1 MQNEFNRKKSGVDP
15 SVMKKSDGS
24 SRPNPTGGS
33 LSAAL
38 RAKPTATQGA
48 RDAANKGGEQPKARE
63 FYKQLLGSKVVQ
75 DYKKR
80 QSVLPSAAD
89 ASAL

>member
-1 MQNEFNRKKSGVDP
+1 
-15 SVMKKSDGS
+15 MKKGDGS
-24 SRPNPTGGS
+24 QRPNPAGGS

-38 RAKPTATQGA
+38 RSKPSSSATQGA
-48 RDAANKGGEQPKARE
+48 RDAASKGGEQPKARE

>member
-1 MQNEFNRKKSGVDP
+1 
-15 SVMKKSDGS
+15 MKKTATD
-24 SRPNPTGGS
+24 RPAPTGGS

-38 RAKPTATQGA
+38 RSKPSASGAQGS
-48 RDAANKGGEQPKARE
+48 RDAASKGGDQPKARE

-80 QSVLPSAAD
+80 QSVMPTASD
-89 ASAL
+89 ASLLIQ